1 MLTTPEA
8 YAIFWQTRG
17 FTGPASTTRDD
28 MALPKKR
35 HSKARTRRRRKINAK
50 IKLPTLITS
59 PESGEPVKRH
69 HVDMKSG
76 FYRGKQVF
84 EPEELE

>member
-1 MLTTPEA
+1 M
-8 YAIFWQTRG
+8 
-17 FTGPASTTRDD
+17 
-28 MALPKKR
+28 
-35 HSKARTRRRRKINAK
+35 
-50 IKLPTLITS
+50 KLPTLVTS